1 MPGMTVKNMSF
12 KVGQTLTLVGTA
24 KPDAS
29 NFAVNI
35 GPDEKDITMHMNPR
49 FEAHGDQNTLVCNS
63 YQDGTWCEEQRVAS
77 FPFQLGGEFKISIT
91 FNPAEFLVVLT
102 DGSSFTF
109 PNRMG
114 KEKYSVVNVD
124 GDARIT
130 SVEVK

>member
-1 MPGMTVKNMSF
+1 MSF

-24 KPDAS
+24 KADAT

-35 GPDEKDITMHMNPR
+35 GPDEKDVTMHINPR
-49 FEAHGDQNTLVCNS
+49 FDAHGDQNVVVCNS
-63 YQDGTWCEEQRVAS
+63 YQGGVWCAEQRETS
-77 FPFQLGGEFKISIT
+77 FPFTVGGEFKISIT
-91 FNPAEFLVVLT
+91 FNPAEFLVVLP

-114 KEKYSVVNVD
+114 LEKYSVVNVD

-130 SVEVK
+130 TIEIK

>member
-1 MPGMTVKNMSF
+1 MSF
-12 KVGQTLTLVGTA
+12 KVGQTMTLVGKA

-35 GPDEKDITMHMNPR
+35 GPDETDITMHMNPR
-49 FEAHGDQNTLVCNS
+49 FDAHGDQNTVVCNS
-63 YQDGTWCEEQRVAS
+63 YQGGT
-77 FPFQLGGEFKISIT
+77 GISIT

-109 PNRMG
+109 PNRMA

-130 SVEVK
+130 SIEIK